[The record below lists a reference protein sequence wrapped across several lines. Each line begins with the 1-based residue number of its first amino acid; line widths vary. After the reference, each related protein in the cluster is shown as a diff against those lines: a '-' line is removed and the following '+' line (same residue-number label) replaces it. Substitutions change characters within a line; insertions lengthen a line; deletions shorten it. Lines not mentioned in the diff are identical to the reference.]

1 MRTTRVLVALALLLA
16 VSGAVTRAQTRSRA
30 LVGGT
35 IYTDPAA
42 APIRDGVVL
51 IRDERIVAVGA
62 RGAVQ
67 VPNGTETI
75 DCTGLFITAGF
86 WNSHVHFTERKWAN
100 AARIDAPELAS
111 QLQAMLT
118 RYGFTSVFDTGS
130 MWENTKR
137 IRDRIESGEVAGP
150 RIRSTGEIL
159 EPPGGAPPD
168 LVLDITGAMHVKLPE
183 VGGAADARAAA
194 RALLDAGVEGI
205 KLYAQTWAPPIVVM
219 PLDAV
224 RAAVDEAHRRGKL
237 AFAHPSNRDGLLNA
251 VRGGVDVLVHM
262 TPQMGPWN
270 DAVVDEMIAA
280 RVTLI
285 PTLKLWRYE
294 LRHDR
299 ESIRESFAGVGV
311 GQLRAWRQRNGAV
324 IFGTDVG
331 YMNDYDP
338 GDEYA
343 LMADAGMSSSD
354 ILASLTTA
362 PAARFG
368 ASSRAGRV
376 APGLDADLVVLAADP
391 AADVRAFAAVRH
403 AIRGGRVI
411 YSAPPPLRAR

>member
-1 MRTTRVLVALALLLA
+1 MRTTRVLVALAPLLA
-16 VSGAVTRAQTRSRA
+16 LSAVAPAQTRALA

-35 IYTDPAA
+35 IYADAA
-42 APIRDGVVL
+42 APPLRNGVVL
-51 IRDERIVAVGA
+51 IRDGTIAAVGT

-67 VPNGTETI
+67 VPNGAETI
-75 DCTGLFITAGF
+75 DCSGLTITAGF

-100 AARIDAPELAS
+100 AARVGAPELAS
-111 QLQAMLT
+111 QLQGMLT
-118 RYGFTSVFDTGS
+118 SYGFTSVFDTGS

-137 IRDRIESGEVAGP
+137 IRDRIESGELTGP

-159 EPPGGAPPD
+159 EPPGGTPPD

-183 VGGAADARAAA
+183 VAGAADARAAA
-194 RALLDAGVEGI
+194 RALLDAGVDGI

-219 PLDAV
+219 PPDAV
-224 RAAVDEAHRRGKL
+224 RGAVDEAHRRGKL

-251 VRGGVDVLVHM
+251 VRGGVDILVHT

-270 DAVVDEMIAA
+270 DALVDEMIAA

-299 ESIRESFAGVGV
+299 ESTRDQFAGVGV
-311 GQLRAWRQRNGAV
+311 GQLRAWRQRRGAV

-338 GDEYA
+338 TDEYL
-343 LMADAGMSSSD
+343 LMKEAGMTSRD

-362 PAARFG
+362 PAERFG

-376 APGLDADLVVLAADP
+376 AAGLDADLVVLAADP

-403 AIRGGRVI
+403 TIRGGRVI

>member
-1 MRTTRVLVALALLLA
+1 MRTTRVLVALAPLLA
-16 VSGAVTRAQTRSRA
+16 LSAVAPAQTRALA

-35 IYTDPAA
+35 IYADPAA
-42 APIRDGVVL
+42 PPLRNGVVL
-51 IRDERIVAVGA
+51 IRDGTIAAVGT

-67 VPNGTETI
+67 VPNGAETI
-75 DCTGLFITAGF
+75 DCSGLTITAGF

-100 AARIDAPELAS
+100 AARVGAPELAS
-111 QLQAMLT
+111 QLQGMLT

-137 IRDRIESGEVAGP
+137 IRDRIESGELAGP

-159 EPPGGAPPD
+159 EPPGGTPPD

-183 VGGAADARAAA
+183 VAGAAAG
-194 RALLDAGVEGI
+194 ALLDAGVDGI

-219 PLDAV
+219 PPDAV
-224 RAAVDEAHRRGKL
+224 RGAVDEAHRRGKL

-251 VRGGVDVLVHM
+251 VRGGVDILVHT

-270 DAVVDEMIAA
+270 DALVDEMIAA

-299 ESIRESFAGVGV
+299 ESIRDQFAGVGV
-311 GQLRAWRQRNGAV
+311 GQVRAWRQRRGAV

-338 GDEYA
+338 TDEYL
-343 LMADAGMSSSD
+343 LMKEAGMTSRD

-362 PAARFG
+362 PAERFG

-376 APGLDADLVVLAADP
+376 AAGLDADLVVLAADP

-403 AIRGGRVI
+403 TIRGGRVI

>member
-1 MRTTRVLVALALLLA
+1 MRTTRVLVALAPLLA
-16 VSGAVTRAQTRSRA
+16 LSAVAPAQTRALA

-35 IYTDPAA
+35 IYADAA
-42 APIRDGVVL
+42 APPLRNGVVL
-51 IRDERIVAVGA
+51 IRDGTIAAVGT

-67 VPNGTETI
+67 VPNGAETI
-75 DCTGLFITAGF
+75 DCSGLTITAGF

-100 AARIDAPELAS
+100 AARVGAPELAS
-111 QLQAMLT
+111 QLQGMLT
-118 RYGFTSVFDTGS
+118 SYGFTSVFDTGS

-137 IRDRIESGEVAGP
+137 IRDRIESGELAGP

-159 EPPGGAPPD
+159 EPPGGTPPD

-183 VGGAADARAAA
+183 VAGAADARAAA
-194 RALLDAGVEGI
+194 RALLDAGVDGI

-219 PLDAV
+219 PPDAV
-224 RAAVDEAHRRGKL
+224 RGAVDEAHRRGKL

-251 VRGGVDVLVHM
+251 VRGGVDILVHT

-270 DAVVDEMIAA
+270 DALVDEMIAA

-299 ESIRESFAGVGV
+299 ESIRDQFAGVGV
-311 GQLRAWRQRNGAV
+311 GQLRAWRQRRGAV

-338 GDEYA
+338 TDEYL
-343 LMADAGMSSSD
+343 LMKEAGMTSRD
-354 ILASLTTA
+354 ILASLTTV
-362 PAARFG
+362 PAERFG

-376 APGLDADLVVLAADP
+376 AAGLDADLVVLAADP
-391 AADVRAFAAVRH
+391 AADVRAFATVRH
-403 AIRGGRVI
+403 TIRGGRVI

>member
-1 MRTTRVLVALALLLA
+1 MRTTRVLVALAPLLA
-16 VSGAVTRAQTRSRA
+16 LSAVAPAQTRALA

-35 IYTDPAA
+35 IYADAA
-42 APIRDGVVL
+42 APPLRNGVVL
-51 IRDERIVAVGA
+51 IRDGTIAAVGT

-67 VPNGTETI
+67 VPNGAETI
-75 DCTGLFITAGF
+75 DCSGLTITAGF

-100 AARIDAPELAS
+100 AARVGAPELAS
-111 QLQAMLT
+111 QLQGMLT
-118 RYGFTSVFDTGS
+118 SYGFTSVFDTGS

-137 IRDRIESGEVAGP
+137 IRDRIESGELTGP

-159 EPPGGAPPD
+159 EPPGGTPPD

-183 VGGAADARAAA
+183 VAGAADARAAA
-194 RALLDAGVEGI
+194 RALLDAGVDGI

-219 PLDAV
+219 PPDAV
-224 RAAVDEAHRRGKL
+224 RGAVDEAHRRGKL

-251 VRGGVDVLVHM
+251 VRGGVDILVHT

-270 DAVVDEMIAA
+270 DALVDEMIAA

-299 ESIRESFAGVGV
+299 ESIRDQFAGVGV
-311 GQLRAWRQRNGAV
+311 GQLRAWRQRRGAV

-338 GDEYA
+338 TDEYL
-343 LMADAGMSSSD
+343 LMKEAGMTSRD
-354 ILASLTTA
+354 ILASLTTV
-362 PAARFG
+362 PAERFG

-376 APGLDADLVVLAADP
+376 AAGLDADLVVLAADP
-391 AADVRAFAAVRH
+391 AADVRAFATVRH
-403 AIRGGRVI
+403 TIRGGRVI

>member
-1 MRTTRVLVALALLLA
+1 MRTTRVLVALAPLLA
-16 VSGAVTRAQTRSRA
+16 LSAVAPAQTRALA

-35 IYTDPAA
+35 IYADAA
-42 APIRDGVVL
+42 APPLRNGVVL
-51 IRDERIVAVGA
+51 IRDGTIAAVGT

-67 VPNGTETI
+67 VPNGAETI
-75 DCTGLFITAGF
+75 DCSGLTITAGF

-100 AARIDAPELAS
+100 AARVGAPELAS
-111 QLQAMLT
+111 QLQGMLT
-118 RYGFTSVFDTGS
+118 SYGFTSVFDTGS

-137 IRDRIESGEVAGP
+137 IRDRIESGELTGP

-159 EPPGGAPPD
+159 EPPGGTPPD

-183 VGGAADARAAA
+183 VAGAADARAAA
-194 RALLDAGVEGI
+194 RALLDAGVDGI

-219 PLDAV
+219 PPDAV
-224 RAAVDEAHRRGKL
+224 RGAVDEAHRRGKL

-251 VRGGVDVLVHM
+251 VRGGVDILVHT

-270 DAVVDEMIAA
+270 DALVDEMIAA

-299 ESIRESFAGVGV
+299 ESIRDQFAGVGV
-311 GQLRAWRQRNGAV
+311 GQLRAWRQRRGAV

-338 GDEYA
+338 TDEYL
-343 LMADAGMSSSD
+343 LMKEAGMTSRD
-354 ILASLTTA
+354 ILASLTTV
-362 PAARFG
+362 PAERFG

-376 APGLDADLVVLAADP
+376 AAGLDADLVVLAADP

-403 AIRGGRVI
+403 TIRGGRVI

>member
-1 MRTTRVLVALALLLA
+1 MRTTRMLVALAALLA
-16 VSGAVTRAQTRSRA
+16 LSAVAPAQTRALA

-35 IYTDPAA
+35 IYADAA
-42 APIRDGVVL
+42 APPLRNGVVL
-51 IRDERIVAVGA
+51 IRDGTIAAVGT

-67 VPNGTETI
+67 VPNGAETI
-75 DCTGLFITAGF
+75 DCSGLTITAGF

-100 AARIDAPELAS
+100 AARVGAPELAS
-111 QLQAMLT
+111 QLQGMLT
-118 RYGFTSVFDTGS
+118 RYGFISVFDTGS

-159 EPPGGAPPD
+159 EPPGGTPPD

-183 VGGAADARAAA
+183 VAGAADARAAA
-194 RALLDAGVEGI
+194 GALLDAGVDGI

-219 PLDAV
+219 PPDAV
-224 RAAVDEAHRRGKL
+224 RGAVDEAHRRGKL

-251 VRGGVDVLVHM
+251 VRGGVDILVHT

-270 DAVVDEMIAA
+270 DALVDEMIAA

-299 ESIRESFAGVGV
+299 ESIRNQFAGVGV
-311 GQLRAWRQRNGAV
+311 GQVRAWRQRRGAV

-338 GDEYA
+338 TDEYL
-343 LMADAGMSSSD
+343 LMKEAGMTSRD

-362 PAARFG
+362 PAERFG

-376 APGLDADLVVLAADP
+376 AAGLDADLVVLAADP

-403 AIRGGRVI
+403 TIRRGRVI

>member
-1 MRTTRVLVALALLLA
+1 MRTTRMLVALAALLA
-16 VSGAVTRAQTRSRA
+16 LSAVAPAQTRALA

-35 IYTDPAA
+35 IYADPAA
-42 APIRDGVVL
+42 PPLRNGVVL
-51 IRDERIVAVGA
+51 IRDGTIAAVGT

-67 VPNGTETI
+67 IPNGAETI
-75 DCTGLFITAGF
+75 DCSGLTITAGF

-100 AARIDAPELAS
+100 AARVGAPELAS
-111 QLQAMLT
+111 QLQGMLT

-159 EPPGGAPPD
+159 EPPGGTPPD

-183 VGGAADARAAA
+183 VAGAADARAAA
-194 RALLDAGVEGI
+194 RALLDAGVDGI

-219 PLDAV
+219 PPDAV
-224 RAAVDEAHRRGKL
+224 RGAVDEAHRRGKL

-251 VRGGVDVLVHM
+251 VRGGVDILVHT

-270 DAVVDEMIAA
+270 DALVDEMIAA

-299 ESIRESFAGVGV
+299 ESIRDQFAGVGV
-311 GQLRAWRQRNGAV
+311 GQLRAWRQRRGAV

-338 GDEYA
+338 TDEYL
-343 LMADAGMSSSD
+343 LMKEAGMTSRD

-362 PAARFG
+362 PAERFG

-376 APGLDADLVVLAADP
+376 AAGLDADLVVLAADP

-403 AIRGGRVI
+403 TIRRGRVI

>member
-1 MRTTRVLVALALLLA
+1 MRTTRMLVALAALLA
-16 VSGAVTRAQTRSRA
+16 LSAVAPAQTRALA

-35 IYTDPAA
+35 IYADAA
-42 APIRDGVVL
+42 APPLRNGVVL
-51 IRDERIVAVGA
+51 IRDGTIAAVGT

-67 VPNGTETI
+67 IPNGAETI
-75 DCTGLFITAGF
+75 DCSGLTITAGF

-100 AARIDAPELAS
+100 AARVAAPELAS
-111 QLQAMLT
+111 QLQGMLT
-118 RYGFTSVFDTGS
+118 RYGFISVFDTGS

-159 EPPGGAPPD
+159 EPPGGTPPD

-183 VGGAADARAAA
+183 VAGAADARAAA
-194 RALLDAGVEGI
+194 GALLDAGVDGI

-219 PLDAV
+219 PPDAV
-224 RAAVDEAHRRGKL
+224 RGAVDEAHRRGKL

-251 VRGGVDVLVHM
+251 VRGGVDILVHT

-270 DAVVDEMIAA
+270 DALVDEMIAA

-299 ESIRESFAGVGV
+299 ESIRNQFAGVGV
-311 GQLRAWRQRNGAV
+311 GQLRAWRQRRGAV

-338 GDEYA
+338 TDEYL
-343 LMADAGMSSSD
+343 LMKEAGMTSRD

-362 PAARFG
+362 PAERFG

-376 APGLDADLVVLAADP
+376 AAGLDADLVVLAADP

-403 AIRGGRVI
+403 TIRRGRVI

>member
-1 MRTTRVLVALALLLA
+1 MRTTRMLVALAALLA
-16 VSGAVTRAQTRSRA
+16 LSAVAPAQTRALA

-35 IYTDPAA
+35 IYADPAA
-42 APIRDGVVL
+42 PPLRNGVVL
-51 IRDERIVAVGA
+51 IRDGTIAAVGT

-67 VPNGTETI
+67 IPNGAETI
-75 DCTGLFITAGF
+75 DCSGLTITAGF

-100 AARIDAPELAS
+100 AARVGAPELAS
-111 QLQAMLT
+111 QLQGMLT

-159 EPPGGAPPD
+159 EPPGGTPPD

-183 VGGAADARAAA
+183 VAGAADARAAA
-194 RALLDAGVEGI
+194 RALLDAGVDGI

-219 PLDAV
+219 PPDAV
-224 RAAVDEAHRRGKL
+224 RGAVDEAHRRGKL

-251 VRGGVDVLVHM
+251 VRGGVDILVHT

-270 DAVVDEMIAA
+270 DALVDEMIAA

-299 ESIRESFAGVGV
+299 ESIRDQFAGVGV
-311 GQLRAWRQRNGAV
+311 GQLRAWRQRRGVV

-338 GDEYA
+338 TDEYL
-343 LMADAGMSSSD
+343 LMKEAGMTSRD

-362 PAARFG
+362 PAERFG

-376 APGLDADLVVLAADP
+376 AAGLDADLVVLAADP

-403 AIRGGRVI
+403 TIRGGRVI

>member
-1 MRTTRVLVALALLLA
+1 MRTTRVLLVLAPLLA
-16 VSGAVTRAQTRSRA
+16 VSGPVAPAQTRALA

-35 IYTDPAA
+35 IYADPAA
-42 APIRDGVVL
+42 PPLRNGLVL
-51 IRDERIVAVGA
+51 IRDGTIAAVGT

-67 VPNGTETI
+67 VPNGAETI
-75 DCTGLFITAGF
+75 DCSGLTIAAGF

-100 AARIDAPELAS
+100 AARIGAPELAS

-168 LVLDITGAMHVKLPE
+168 LVLDITGAMHVTLPE
-183 VGGAADARAAA
+183 VASAAEARAAA
-194 RALLDAGVEGI
+194 RALLDAGVDGI

-219 PLDAV
+219 PPDAV
-224 RAAVDEAHRRGKL
+224 RGAVDEAHRRGKPV
-237 AFAHPSNRDGLLNA
+237 FAHPSNRDGLLNA
-251 VRGGVDVLVHM
+251 VRSGVDVIVHT

-270 DAVVDEMIAA
+270 GAVLDELVAA

-299 ESIRESFAGVGV
+299 ESIRDGFAAVGV
-311 GQLRAWRQRNGAV
+311 GQLRAWRERNGAV

-338 GDEYA
+338 TEEYV
-343 LMADAGMSSSD
+343 LMAQAGMTSAD

-362 PAARFG
+362 PAGRFG
-368 ASSRAGRV
+368 AASRAGRV
-376 APGLDADLVVLAADP
+376 AAGLDADVVVLAGDP
-391 AADVRAFAAVRH
+391 AADVRAFAAVRYS
-403 AIRGGRVI
+403 IRGGRVL
-411 YSAPPPLRAR
+411 YAAPSPVRAR

>member
-1 MRTTRVLVALALLLA
+1 MRTTRVLVALAPLLA
-16 VSGAVTRAQTRSRA
+16 LSAVAPAQTRALA

-35 IYTDPAA
+35 IYADAA
-42 APIRDGVVL
+42 APPLRNGVVL
-51 IRDERIVAVGA
+51 IRDGTIAAVGT

-67 VPNGTETI
+67 VPNGAETI
-75 DCTGLFITAGF
+75 DCSGLTITAGF

-100 AARIDAPELAS
+100 AARVGASELAS
-111 QLQAMLT
+111 QLQGMLT
-118 RYGFTSVFDTGS
+118 SYGFTSVFDTGS

-137 IRDRIESGEVAGP
+137 IRDRIESGELTGP

-159 EPPGGAPPD
+159 EPPGGTPPD

-183 VGGAADARAAA
+183 VAGAADARAAA
-194 RALLDAGVEGI
+194 RALLDAGVDGI

-219 PLDAV
+219 PPDAV
-224 RAAVDEAHRRGKL
+224 RGAVDEAHRRGKL

-251 VRGGVDVLVHM
+251 VRGGVDILVHT

-270 DAVVDEMIAA
+270 DALVDEMIAA

-299 ESIRESFAGVGV
+299 ESIRDQFAGVGV
-311 GQLRAWRQRNGAV
+311 GQLRAWRQRRGAV

-338 GDEYA
+338 TDEYL
-343 LMADAGMSSSD
+343 LMKEAGMTSRD
-354 ILASLTTA
+354 ILASLTTV
-362 PAARFG
+362 PAERFG

-376 APGLDADLVVLAADP
+376 AAGLDADLVVLAADP
-391 AADVRAFAAVRH
+391 AADVRAFATVRH
-403 AIRGGRVI
+403 TIRGGRVI

>member
-1 MRTTRVLVALALLLA
+1 
-16 VSGAVTRAQTRSRA
+16 
-30 LVGGT
+30 VGGT
-35 IYTDPAA
+35 IYADAA
-42 APIRDGVVL
+42 APPLRNGVVL
-51 IRDERIVAVGA
+51 IRDGTIAAVGT

-67 VPNGTETI
+67 VPNDAETI
-75 DCTGLFITAGF
+75 DCRGLTITAGF
-86 WNSHVHFTERKWAN
+86 WNSHVHFTERKWGN
-100 AARIDAPELAS
+100 AARVGAPELAS
-111 QLQAMLT
+111 QLQGMLT

-137 IRDRIESGEVAGP
+137 IRDRIESGELAGP

-159 EPPGGAPPD
+159 EPPGGTPPD

-183 VGGAADARAAA
+183 VAGAADARAAA
-194 RALLDAGVEGI
+194 RALLDAGVDGI

-219 PLDAV
+219 PSDAV
-224 RAAVDEAHRRGKL
+224 RGAVDEAHRRGKL

-251 VRGGVDVLVHM
+251 VRGGVDILVHT

-270 DAVVDEMIAA
+270 DALVDEMIAA

-299 ESIRESFAGVGV
+299 ESIRDQFAGVGV
-311 GQLRAWRQRNGAV
+311 GQLRAWRERRGAV

-338 GDEYA
+338 TDEYL
-343 LMADAGMSSSD
+343 LMKEAGMTSRD

-362 PAARFG
+362 PAERFG

-376 APGLDADLVVLAADP
+376 AAGLDADLVVLAADP

-403 AIRGGRVI
+403 TIRGGRVI